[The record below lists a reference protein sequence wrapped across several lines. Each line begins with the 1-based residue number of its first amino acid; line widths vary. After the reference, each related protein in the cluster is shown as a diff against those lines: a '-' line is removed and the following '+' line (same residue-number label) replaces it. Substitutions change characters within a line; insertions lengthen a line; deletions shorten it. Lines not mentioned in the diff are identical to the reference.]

1 MSSDQILIFT
11 DDMDAT
17 MLGVCLDRMAHP
29 GGFEAPVKDVP
40 GLVIVDPPVHVDCDV
55 EGETT
60 PPGCHDRNPVDDFH
74 KIVVVVVVV
83 VVCVVHDFA
92 ISIL

>member
-1 MSSDQILIFT
+1 MSSDQILVFT

-17 MLGVCLDRMAHP
+17 TLGVCLDGMAHP

-40 GLVIVDPPVHVDCDV
+40 GLVIVDPPVHVDRDV

-60 PPGCHDRNPVDDFH
+60 PGCHHRNPVDDFD
-74 KIVVVVVVV
+74 VVV
-83 VVCVVHDFA
+83 VVCVYVVHD
-92 ISIL
+92 

>member
-1 MSSDQILIFT
+1 MSSDQILVFT

-17 MLGVCLDRMAHP
+17 TLSVCLDRMAHP

-40 GLVIVDPPVHVDCDV
+40 GLVIVDPPVHVDPDV

-60 PPGCHDRNPVDDFH
+60 PGCHDRNPVDDFH
-74 KIVVVVVVV
+74 KIVVVVV
-83 VVCVVHDFA
+83 CVVHD
-92 ISIL
+92 